1 MTNVL
6 VARKRDIKV
15 SMNATSG
22 IVDSTIPVT
31 LKNSQALSGPNR
43 LDRLLDVDA
52 TGEIE
57 NATLVYNADT
67 DKYVVKKLDFANV
80 TGSLDGGIF

>member
-15 SMNATSG
+15 SMNATAG
-22 IVDSTIPVT
+22 IVDSNIPVT

-67 DKYVVKKLDFANV
+67 DKYVVKKLDLADV
-80 TGSLDGGIF
+80 TGALDGGIF

>member
-1 MTNVL
+1 
-6 VARKRDIKV
+6 
-15 SMNATSG
+15 MNATAG
-22 IVDSTIPVT
+22 IVDSNIPVT
-31 LKNSQALSGPNR
+31 LKNSQALIGPNR

>member
-15 SMNATSG
+15 SMNATAG
-22 IVDSTIPVT
+22 IVDSNIPVT
-31 LKNSQALSGPNR
+31 LKQTQTLVGPNR